1 MTKTMMAG
9 LAAGLAAFSLYA
21 AQPAATALVSVDLS
35 KEEGPVKLMNRRGTD
50 PAERA
55 FYKAFCDFNP
65 LKHLK
70 SAAIGMD
77 RDEHLFSRHEIWG
90 ADEG

>member
-35 KEEGPVKLMNRRGTD
+35 KEEGPVKLMNRRGTH
-50 PAERA
+50 PTERA
-55 FYKAFCDFNP
+55 FYRYNGNNSFSSHTRLAE
-65 LKHLK
+65 
-70 SAAIGMD
+70 
-77 RDEHLFSRHEIWG
+77 RDCSLTTESVG
-90 ADEG
+90 